1 MSNFTNHLNKIQ
13 KQIKT
18 SASKAKRDKDN
29 IQLVAVSKKQPIER
43 IQNALDAGQRLF
55 GENRVQEAY
64 THWQDIRCNNTY
76 PELCLHLI
84 GPLQSNKA
92 ADAVA
97 LFDVMHSLDREKIAR
112 VMADEQE
119 KQGRRLQYFIQVNTG
134 EEHEKSG
141 ILPKDLESFYKTA
154 TETYGLNVV
163 GLMCLPP
170 VDEAAGLHFAL
181 LAKLAKGLGIAKLS
195 MGMSDDYD
203 LAVQFGATHLRVGS
217 ALFGARPQS

>member
-1 MSNFTNHLNKIQ
+1 MNNFTSHLNKIQ

-18 SASKAKRDKDN
+18 SASKAKRASDDVKL
-29 IQLVAVSKKQPIER
+29 IAVSKKQPIER
-43 IQNALDAGQRLF
+43 IHNALDAGQRHF

-64 THWQDIRCNNTY
+64 THWQDIRRNNAY
-76 PELCLHLI
+76 PELRLHLI

-112 VMADEQE
+112 VMAEEQE

-134 EEHEKSG
+134 EEDQKSG

-181 LAKLAKGLGIAKLS
+181 LSKLARNLNLPNLS
-195 MGMSDDYD
+195 MGMSDDFD

-217 ALFGARPQS
+217 ALFGARQQG